1 MNRLAIETSTEQ
13 LSVAVMARGQV
24 WSHQGPGGA
33 QASAGLLAAV
43 HAVLAQAGLALN
55 DMGVIAMGRGPGSFT
70 GLRTACAVSQ
80 GLAFGL
86 GVGIVPID
94 TLLALA
100 EEGRHIC
107 AADLSQAQAGPDNAA
122 PMSAHLGLGVVAQ
135 SAQKHPSNAQ
145 DSAPPKVEGIDRFYA
160 VIDARMGQL
169 YTAAYEHRAGLWHT
183 MQAPA
188 VQNPADCA
196 LPQAWSGQPVWA
208 VGLAQDLLP
217 TLNGVALSWVAAHPT
232 ASALLRLADQ
242 AQANGGE
249 VAPALALPLYLR
261 DKVAQTTAERAQA
274 KALSAST

>member
-1 MNRLAIETSTEQ
+1 MNHPNRLAMETSTEQ
-13 LSVAVMARGQV
+13 LSVAVSARGQV

-55 DMGVIAMGRGPGSFT
+55 DIGVIAMGRGPGSFT

-100 EEGRHIC
+100 EEGRHLC
-107 AADLSQAQAGPDNAA
+107 AGGLAGTA
-122 PMSAHLGLGVVAQ
+122 
-135 SAQKHPSNAQ
+135 
-145 DSAPPKVEGIDRFYA
+145 RFYA

-183 MQAPA
+183 VQAPA

-196 LPQAWSGQPVWA
+196 PPLAWSDQPVWA
-208 VGLAQDLLP
+208 VGLAQHLLP
-217 TLNGVALSWVAAHPT
+217 DLALPWVVAQPT
-232 ASALLRLADQ
+232 ASALLRLTDQ
-242 AQANGGE
+242 ALADGAE
-249 VAPALALPLYLR
+249 VPPALALPLYLR
-261 DKVAQTTAERAQA
+261 DKVAQTTAERALA
-274 KALSAST
+274 KANTTAA

>member
-13 LSVAVMARGQV
+13 LSVAVSARGQV

-43 HAVLAQAGLALN
+43 HQVLAQAGLGLN
-55 DMGVIAMGRGPGSFT
+55 DIGVMAMGRGPGSFT

-86 GVGIVPID
+86 GVGILPID

-100 EEGRHIC
+100 EEGRHLC
-107 AADLSQAQAGPDNAA
+107 ATGPSKASDGA
-122 PMSAHLGLGVVAQ
+122 SRL
-135 SAQKHPSNAQ
+135 
-145 DSAPPKVEGIDRFYA
+145 YA

-169 YTAAYEHRAGLWHT
+169 YTAAYEHRSGLWHT
-183 MQAPA
+183 VEEPA

-196 LPQAWSGQPVWA
+196 LPLAWSGQPVWA
-208 VGLAQDLLP
+208 AGLAQHLLP
-217 TLNGVALSWVAAHPT
+217 DLALPWVVAHPT

-242 AQANGGE
+242 AQAEGAE

-261 DKVAQTTAERAQA
+261 DKVAQTTAERALA
-274 KALSAST
+274 KANTAPI

>member
-13 LSVAVMARGQV
+13 LSVAVSARGQV

-33 QASAGLLAAV
+33 QASTGLLAAV
-43 HAVLAQAGLALN
+43 HQVLAQAGLGLN
-55 DMGVIAMGRGPGSFT
+55 DVGVMAMGRGPGSFT

-86 GVGIVPID
+86 GVGILPID

-100 EEGRHIC
+100 EEGRHLC
-107 AADLSQAQAGPDNAA
+107 ATGPSEASDGA
-122 PMSAHLGLGVVAQ
+122 S
-135 SAQKHPSNAQ
+135 
-145 DSAPPKVEGIDRFYA
+145 RFYA

-169 YTAAYEHRAGLWHT
+169 YTAAYEHRSGLWHT
-183 MQAPA
+183 VQEPA

-196 LPQAWSGQPVWA
+196 LPLAWSGQPVWA
-208 VGLAQDLLP
+208 AGMAQDLLP
-217 TLNGVALSWVAAHPT
+217 TLGGVALSWVAASPT

-242 AQANGGE
+242 AQAEGAE

-261 DKVAQTTAERAQA
+261 DKVAQTTAERALA
-274 KALSAST
+274 KANTAPI

>member
-1 MNRLAIETSTEQ
+1 MNHPNRLAMETSTEQ
-13 LSVAVMARGQV
+13 LSVAVSARGQV

-55 DMGVIAMGRGPGSFT
+55 DIHVIAMGRGPGSFT

-100 EEGRHIC
+100 EEGRHLC
-107 AADLSQAQAGPDNAA
+107 AG
-122 PMSAHLGLGVVAQ
+122 GL
-135 SAQKHPSNAQ
+135 
-145 DSAPPKVEGIDRFYA
+145 EGTARFYA

-183 MQAPA
+183 VQAPA
-188 VQNPADCA
+188 VQNPADCT
-196 LPQAWSGQPVWA
+196 LPDAWLGQPVWA
-208 VGLAQDLLP
+208 VGLAQHLLP
-217 TLNGVALSWVAAHPT
+217 DLALPRVVAHPT
-232 ASALLRLADQ
+232 GSALLRLTDQ
-242 AQANGGE
+242 ALADGAE
-249 VAPALALPLYLR
+249 VPPALALPLYLR
-261 DKVAQTTAERAQA
+261 DKVAQTTAERALA
-274 KALSAST
+274 KANTTAA

>member
-13 LSVAVMARGQV
+13 LSVAVSARGQV

-43 HAVLAQAGLALN
+43 HAVLAQAGLALS
-55 DMGVIAMGRGPGSFT
+55 DIGVIAMGRGPGSFT

-100 EEGRHIC
+100 EEGRHLC
-107 AADLSQAQAGPDNAA
+107 AAGLSEAKAESGYAA
-122 PMSAHLGLGVVAQ
+122 TMPTQPGVDVLA
-135 SAQKHPSNAQ
+135 SPNL
-145 DSAPPKVEGIDRFYA
+145 EGIARFYA

-183 MQAPA
+183 VQEPA

-217 TLNGVALSWVAAHPT
+217 VLNGVALSWVAASPT

-242 AQANGGE
+242 AQAHGGE
-249 VAPALALPLYLR
+249 VPPALALPLYLR
-261 DKVAQTTAERAQA
+261 DKVAQTTAERALA
-274 KALSAST
+274 KANTAPI

>member
-1 MNRLAIETSTEQ
+1 MKRLAIETSTEQ
-13 LSVAVMARGQV
+13 LSVAVSARGQV

-43 HAVLAQAGLALN
+43 HQVLAQAGLALN
-55 DMGVIAMGRGPGSFT
+55 DIGVIAMGRGPGSFT

-86 GVGIVPID
+86 GVGILPID

-100 EEGRHIC
+100 DEGRHLC
-107 AADLSQAQAGPDNAA
+107 AAGLSETKPGSEVAGI
-122 PMSAHLGLGVVAQ
+122 V
-135 SAQKHPSNAQ
+135 
-145 DSAPPKVEGIDRFYA
+145 RFYA

-183 MQAPA
+183 VQAPA

-196 LPQAWSGQPVWA
+196 LPLAWSGQPVWA
-208 VGLAQDLLP
+208 VGLTQGLLP
-217 TLNGVALSWVAAHPT
+217 DLDGVALSWVPAQPT

-242 AQANGGE
+242 AQAEGAE
-249 VAPALALPLYLR
+249 VPPALALPLYLR
-261 DKVAQTTAERAQA
+261 DKVAQTSAERALA
-274 KALSAST
+274 KARSAST

>member
-13 LSVAVMARGQV
+13 MSVAVSARGQV

-43 HAVLAQAGLALN
+43 HQVLAQAGLGLG

-86 GVGIVPID
+86 GAGIVPID

-100 EEGRHIC
+100 EEGRHQC
-107 AADLSQAQAGPDNAA
+107 ATGRPPEMAGAENTAPISTQLGEVVHAQPAHTQPANPHERALPQGAG
-122 PMSAHLGLGVVAQ
+122 VT
-135 SAQKHPSNAQ
+135 
-145 DSAPPKVEGIDRFYA
+145 RFYA

-183 MQAPA
+183 AQAPA
-188 VQNPADCA
+188 LQNPADCA
-196 LPQAWSGQPVWA
+196 LPQAWVGQPAWA

-217 TLNGVALSWVAAHPT
+217 GMALPWVAASPT
-232 ASALLRLADQ
+232 ASALLRLTDQ
-242 AQANGGE
+242 AQAEGAE
-249 VAPALALPLYLR
+249 VPPALALPLYLR
-261 DKVAQTTAERAQA
+261 DKVAQTTAERALA
-274 KALSAST
+274 KANAAAT

>member
-1 MNRLAIETSTEQ
+1 MKRLAIETSTEQ
-13 LSVAVMARGQV
+13 LSVAVSARGQV

-86 GVGIVPID
+86 GVGILPID

-100 EEGRHIC
+100 EEGRHLC
-107 AADLSQAQAGPDNAA
+107 ATRLSEG
-122 PMSAHLGLGVVAQ
+122 Q
-135 SAQKHPSNAQ
+135 SGAT
-145 DSAPPKVEGIDRFYA
+145 RFYA

-169 YTAAYEHRAGLWHT
+169 YTAAYEHRAGLWRSV
-183 MQAPA
+183 QAPA

-196 LPQAWSGQPVWA
+196 LPLAWSGQPVWA
-208 VGLAQDLLP
+208 VGMAQGLLP
-217 TLNGVALSWVAAHPT
+217 DLGGAALTWVPAHPT
-232 ASALLRLADQ
+232 ASALLRLADL
-242 AQANGGE
+242 ALAEGAE
-249 VAPALALPLYLR
+249 VPPALALPLYLR

>member
-1 MNRLAIETSTEQ
+1 
-13 LSVAVMARGQV
+13 
-24 WSHQGPGGA
+24 
-33 QASAGLLAAV
+33 LLAAV
-43 HAVLAQAGLALN
+43 HAVLAQAGLALS
-55 DMGVIAMGRGPGSFT
+55 DIGVMAMGRGPGSFT

-100 EEGRHIC
+100 EEGRHLC
-107 AADLSQAQAGPDNAA
+107 AAGLSEAKAESGYAA
-122 PMSAHLGLGVVAQ
+122 TMPTQPGVGVLA
-135 SAQKHPSNAQ
+135 SPNL
-145 DSAPPKVEGIDRFYA
+145 EGIARFYA

-183 MQAPA
+183 VQEPA

-217 TLNGVALSWVAAHPT
+217 VLNGVALSWVAASPT

-242 AQANGGE
+242 AQAHGGE
-249 VAPALALPLYLR
+249 VPPALALPLYLR
-261 DKVAQTTAERAQA
+261 DKVAQTTAERALA
-274 KALSAST
+274 KANATAT

>member
-1 MNRLAIETSTEQ
+1 MKRLAIETSTEQ
-13 LSVAVMARGQV
+13 LSVAVSARGQV

-43 HAVLAQAGLALN
+43 HQVLAQADLALN
-55 DMGVIAMGRGPGSFT
+55 DIGVIAMGRGPGSFT

-86 GVGIVPID
+86 GVGILPID

-100 EEGRHIC
+100 EEGRHLC
-107 AADLSQAQAGPDNAA
+107 AAGLSEAKAG
-122 PMSAHLGLGVVAQ
+122 SVVVSTAR
-135 SAQKHPSNAQ
+135 
-145 DSAPPKVEGIDRFYA
+145 IYA

-196 LPQAWSGQPVWA
+196 LPLAWSGQPVWA
-208 VGLAQDLLP
+208 VGLAQHLLP
-217 TLNGVALSWVAAHPT
+217 DLALPWVVAHPT

-242 AQANGGE
+242 AHGGE
-249 VAPALALPLYLR
+249 VPPALALPLYLR
-261 DKVAQTTAERAQA
+261 DKVAQTTAERALA
-274 KALSAST
+274 KANATAT

>member
-13 LSVAVMARGQV
+13 LSVAVSARGQV

-43 HAVLAQAGLALN
+43 HQVLAQADLALN
-55 DMGVIAMGRGPGSFT
+55 DIGVIAMGRGPGSFT

-107 AADLSQAQAGPDNAA
+107 AAGWSEAKAG
-122 PMSAHLGLGVVAQ
+122 SEVA
-135 SAQKHPSNAQ
+135 
-145 DSAPPKVEGIDRFYA
+145 GIERFYA

-183 MQAPA
+183 VQEPA

-196 LPQAWSGQPVWA
+196 LPQGWSGQPVWA

-217 TLNGVALSWVAAHPT
+217 ALDGVALSWVPAHPT
-232 ASALLRLADQ
+232 ASALLRLTAQ
-242 AQANGGE
+242 AQALGAE
-249 VAPALALPLYLR
+249 VPPALALPLYLR
-261 DKVAQTTAERAQA
+261 DKVAQTTAERALA
-274 KALSAST
+274 KANAAAT

>member
-13 LSVAVMARGQV
+13 LSVAVSARGQV

-43 HAVLAQAGLALN
+43 HAVLAQAGLALS
-55 DMGVIAMGRGPGSFT
+55 DIGVMAMGRGPGSFT

-100 EEGRHIC
+100 EEGRHLC
-107 AADLSQAQAGPDNAA
+107 AAGLSEAKAESGYAA
-122 PMSAHLGLGVVAQ
+122 TMPTQPGVGVLA
-135 SAQKHPSNAQ
+135 SPNL
-145 DSAPPKVEGIDRFYA
+145 EGIARFYA

-183 MQAPA
+183 VQAPA

-196 LPQAWSGQPVWA
+196 LPLAWSGQPVWA
-208 VGLAQDLLP
+208 VGLAQHLLP
-217 TLNGVALSWVAAHPT
+217 DLALPWVLAHPT

-242 AQANGGE
+242 AQAHGGE
-249 VAPALALPLYLR
+249 VPPALALPLYLR
-261 DKVAQTTAERAQA
+261 DKVAQTTAERALA
-274 KALSAST
+274 KANATAT

>member
-1 MNRLAIETSTEQ
+1 MKRLAIETSTEQ
-13 LSVAVMARGQV
+13 LSVAVSARGQV

-43 HAVLAQAGLALN
+43 HQVLAQADVALN
-55 DMGVIAMGRGPGSFT
+55 DIGVIAMGRGPGSFT

-86 GVGIVPID
+86 GVGILPID

-100 EEGRHIC
+100 EEGRHLC
-107 AADLSQAQAGPDNAA
+107 AAGLSEAKAG
-122 PMSAHLGLGVVAQ
+122 SEVVSTA
-135 SAQKHPSNAQ
+135 
-145 DSAPPKVEGIDRFYA
+145 RFYA

-183 MQAPA
+183 VQEPA

-196 LPQAWSGQPVWA
+196 LPLAWSGQPVWA
-208 VGLAQDLLP
+208 VGLAQGWLP
-217 TLNGVALSWVAAHPT
+217 ELGGAALTWVPAHPT

-242 AQANGGE
+242 ALAEGAE
-249 VAPALALPLYLR
+249 VPPALALPLYLR
-261 DKVAQTTAERAQA
+261 DKVAQTSAERALA
-274 KALSAST
+274 KVHSVPT

>member
-1 MNRLAIETSTEQ
+1 MSRLAIETSTEQ
-13 LSVAVMARGQV
+13 LSVAVSARGQV

-43 HAVLAQAGLALN
+43 HQVLAQAGLAL
-55 DMGVIAMGRGPGSFT
+55 DDIVVIAMGRGPGSFT

-100 EEGRHIC
+100 EEGRHLC
-107 AADLSQAQAGPDNAA
+107 ATRLSEG
-122 PMSAHLGLGVVAQ
+122 Q
-135 SAQKHPSNAQ
+135 SGAT
-145 DSAPPKVEGIDRFYA
+145 RFYA

-183 MQAPA
+183 VQAPA
-188 VQNPADCA
+188 VQNPAECA
-196 LPQAWSGQPVWA
+196 LPLAWSGQPVWA
-208 VGLAQDLLP
+208 VGLAQHLLP
-217 TLNGVALSWVAAHPT
+217 DLALPWVVAHPT

-242 AQANGGE
+242 AQAHGGE
-249 VAPALALPLYLR
+249 VPPALALPLYLR
-261 DKVAQTTAERAQA
+261 DKVAQTSAERALA
-274 KALSAST
+274 KARSAST

>member
-1 MNRLAIETSTEQ
+1 MKRLAIETSTEQ
-13 LSVAVMARGQV
+13 LSVAVSARGQV

-43 HAVLAQAGLALN
+43 HQVLAQAGLALN
-55 DMGVIAMGRGPGSFT
+55 DIGVIAMGRGPGSFT

-100 EEGRHIC
+100 EEGRHLC
-107 AADLSQAQAGPDNAA
+107 AGGLSEAKAGAENAA
-122 PMSAHLGLGVVAQ
+122 TMPTQPGVGVLA
-135 SAQKHPSNAQ
+135 SPNL
-145 DSAPPKVEGIDRFYA
+145 EGIARFYA

-183 MQAPA
+183 VQAPA
-188 VQNPADCA
+188 VQSPADCA
-196 LPQAWSGQPVWA
+196 LPLAWSGQPVWA
-208 VGLAQDLLP
+208 VGMAQGLLP
-217 TLNGVALSWVAAHPT
+217 DLGGAALTWVPAHPT
-232 ASALLRLADQ
+232 ASALLRLADL
-242 AQANGGE
+242 ALAEGAE
-249 VAPALALPLYLR
+249 VPPALALPLYLR

>member
-1 MNRLAIETSTEQ
+1 MKRLAIETSTEQ
-13 LSVAVMARGQV
+13 LSVAVSARGQV

-43 HAVLAQAGLALN
+43 HQVLAQADLALN
-55 DMGVIAMGRGPGSFT
+55 DIGVIAMGRGPGSFT
-70 GLRTACAVSQ
+70 GLRTACSVSQ

-86 GVGIVPID
+86 GVGILPID

-100 EEGRHIC
+100 EEGRHLC
-107 AADLSQAQAGPDNAA
+107 AAGWSKAKAESEIAGT
-122 PMSAHLGLGVVAQ
+122 
-135 SAQKHPSNAQ
+135 
-145 DSAPPKVEGIDRFYA
+145 ERFYA

-183 MQAPA
+183 VQAPA

-196 LPQAWSGQPVWA
+196 LPLAWSGQPVWA
-208 VGLAQDLLP
+208 VSLTQGLLP
-217 TLNGVALSWVAAHPT
+217 DLGGAALTWVPAHPT

-242 AQANGGE
+242 AQAEGAE
-249 VAPALALPLYLR
+249 VPPALALPLYLR
-261 DKVAQTTAERAQA
+261 DKVAQTSAERAQA

>member
-13 LSVAVMARGQV
+13 LSVAVSARGQV

-43 HAVLAQAGLALN
+43 HQVLAQAGLGLN
-55 DMGVIAMGRGPGSFT
+55 DIGVMAMGRGPGSFT

-86 GVGIVPID
+86 GVGILPID

-100 EEGRHIC
+100 EEGRHLCIT
-107 AADLSQAQAGPDNAA
+107 GPSEASDGA
-122 PMSAHLGLGVVAQ
+122 S
-135 SAQKHPSNAQ
+135 
-145 DSAPPKVEGIDRFYA
+145 RFYA

-169 YTAAYEHRAGLWHT
+169 YTAAYEHRSGLWHT
-183 MQAPA
+183 VQEPA

-196 LPQAWSGQPVWA
+196 LPLAWSGQPVWA
-208 VGLAQDLLP
+208 AGLAQHLLP
-217 TLNGVALSWVAAHPT
+217 DLALPWVVAHPT

-242 AQANGGE
+242 AQAEGAE

-261 DKVAQTTAERAQA
+261 DKVAQTTAERALA
-274 KALSAST
+274 KANTAPI